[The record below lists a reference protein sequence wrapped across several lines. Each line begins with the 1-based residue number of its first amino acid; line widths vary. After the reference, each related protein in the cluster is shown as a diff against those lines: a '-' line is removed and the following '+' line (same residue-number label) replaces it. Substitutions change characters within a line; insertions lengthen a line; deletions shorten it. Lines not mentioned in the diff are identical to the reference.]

1 VNDYEKIVN
10 EYSEKVVSDA
20 EKERLKE
27 ERYQNRFNYYNSIIA
42 TLALILSIIALL
54 K

>member
-1 VNDYEKIVN
+1 MDDCKKLFTEI
-10 EYSEKVVSDA
+10 SDQNVKNA
-20 EKERLKE
+20 LIELKKRERH
-27 ERYQNRFNYYNSIIA
+27 QNRFNYYNSIIA